1 MADHIRKLAALVGSR
16 ICHDLIS
23 PIGAIQNG
31 VELLAMEGHSGPEM
45 ALIEDSVMNAS
56 ARVRYMRIAFGIAA
70 EGQPVSRPEIQSILA
85 DMSRAGRVR
94 YDWTLT
100 QDCARSDAQHVF
112 LAMMCLE
119 AAMPR
124 GGTILA
130 RGDDA
135 HWLITGPAEDDRPSP
150 ALWSMLTG
158 AEGVDP
164 LPAQVQ
170 FALLPEIL
178 KDTGAQVEI
187 LRASSGLTLRLPRA

>member
-1 MADHIRKLAALVGSR
+1 
-16 ICHDLIS
+16 
-23 PIGAIQNG
+23 
-31 VELLAMEGHSGPEM
+31 
-45 ALIEDSVMNAS
+45 MNAS
-56 ARVRYMRIAFGIAA
+56 ARVRYMRIAFGIAS